1 MVIALP
7 AAIAAPLPIDA
18 LLARCIDALATA
30 RLPSPAAQRRLLDQL
45 RAAQESAL
53 IALPAPAARPFKH
66 FHALGMSS
74 NRTTRSGGYCFMRHA
89 DDCNGRWRWMATR
102 VDDSG
107 HAWTTEGFAVVDD
120 FGNLVEV
127 AA

>member
-1 MVIALP
+1 MVIAFP
-7 AAIAAPLPIDA
+7 AAIAAHQPIDA
-18 LLARCIDALATA
+18 LLARCIDALAAA
-30 RLPSPAAQRRLLDQL
+30 RLPSPAAQRNLLQQL
-45 RAAQESAL
+45 KTARESEL

-66 FHALGMSS
+66 FYALGMST

-89 DDCNGRWRWMATR
+89 DDCRGRWRWMATR
-102 VDDSG
+102 IDDTG

-127 AA
+127 SA